1 MAIAL
6 SRTPPQ
12 PLSPSSSSSSN
23 YDQHQL
29 NSPLLLRSQ
38 NTPKSS
44 PWITSPSKTVYSL
57 VAVAFVFFQI
67 LFAIHSQISLR
78 TIVANGNRWHAASD
92 EEVTAAM
99 DAAISSKTDGLFNDV
114 RTLWSDSQSFP
125 QTKLIRHAAGT
136 AIRKPSLALG

>member
-6 SRTPPQ
+6 SRTPPHS
-12 PLSPSSSSSSN
+12 LSPSTSSSSN
-23 YDQHQL
+23 SDEHQP

-38 NTPKSS
+38 NSFKS
-44 PWITSPSKTVYSL
+44 TSWRTAPSKTVYSL

-78 TIVANGNRWHAASD
+78 TIVASGNRWHAAPD

-99 DAAISSKTDGLFNDV
+99 DAVVASQTDGLLNDV
-114 RTLWSDSQSFP
+114 RTLWSDSLAFP
-125 QTKLIRHAAGT
+125 QTKLVRHAPG
-136 AIRKPSLALG
+136 K